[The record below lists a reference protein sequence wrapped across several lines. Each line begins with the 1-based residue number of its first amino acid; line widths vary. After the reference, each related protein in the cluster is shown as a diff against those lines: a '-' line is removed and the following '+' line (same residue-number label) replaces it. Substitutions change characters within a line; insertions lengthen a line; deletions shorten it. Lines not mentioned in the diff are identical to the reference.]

1 MNEAKVKVFLFSRAN
16 QMGLPATAYP
26 PSAFLSSLGGFSP
39 AWSQV
44 LSEVTASIQ
53 AGVWSGGALPHG
65 YPAPNEAK
73 PGEAYWIML
82 PNGSVI
88 FQYGDSPY
96 APETP
101 GLAPGRLTTENVE
114 VAMQAHIQALAE
126 EMALE
131 RLAQRYLEWVAEQL

>member
-1 MNEAKVKVFLFSRAN
+1 MNEAKVKVFLLTRAH
-16 QMGLPATAYP
+16 QMGLPATVYP
-26 PSAFLSSLGGFSP
+26 PSAFLSSLGGFTS

-44 LSEVTASIQ
+44 LSEATASIQ

-65 YPAPNEAK
+65 YPAPNGAE
-73 PGEAYWIML
+73 PGAAYWIML
-82 PNGSVI
+82 PNGSMI

-114 VAMQAHIQALAE
+114 VAMQAHVQALAE
-126 EMALE
+126 ETALE